1 MKNDYLKRF
10 ELENL
15 EKVTKECQK
24 TAETA
29 GVEAVV
35 PIEAAALLRMLK
47 EIKRRRFLSHR
58 YYQTKR
64 EQAEAEAE
72 D

>member
-24 TAETA
+24 TAAATSTA
-29 GVEAVV
+29 AIV
-35 PIEAAALLRMLK
+35 PIEAEELLRMIK

-64 EQAEAEAE
+64 ENAEAEAE
-72 D
+72 A

>member
-24 TAETA
+24 TAEATGVGA
-29 GVEAVV
+29 AVPVEA
-35 PIEAAALLRMLK
+35 EALLRMIK

-58 YYQTKR
+58 YYQVKR

-72 D
+72 N

>member
-15 EKVTKECQK
+15 EKVTKDCQK
-24 TAETA
+24 TAA
-29 GVEAVV
+29 GVGIKAIV
-35 PIEAAALLRMLK
+35 PIKAEALLRMIK